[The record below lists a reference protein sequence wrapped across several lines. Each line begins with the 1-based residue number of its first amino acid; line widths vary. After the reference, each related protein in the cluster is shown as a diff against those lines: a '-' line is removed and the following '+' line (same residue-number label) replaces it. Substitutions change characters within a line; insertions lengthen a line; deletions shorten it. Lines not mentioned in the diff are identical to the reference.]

1 MHFHLPK
8 PLHGWREFVGEV
20 GIIVVGVLIALGA
33 EQLVED
39 WRWRSDVRA
48 ADRRMSEEISYD
60 LSLAYER
67 FAIDSCLRPRLAEL
81 RDQLLKNDPTWPGSR
96 AKFANDLFKP
106 GFPAVYRTPG
116 RPWSQATWL
125 TALNGGVVGH
135 FRPERAQKLASLFE
149 SVALLKQS
157 QSEEEDLAETLGDLA
172 FAGPLS
178 SADRRANLKVVARLD
193 ALDARI
199 LLDARVLL
207 SDARDTGIN
216 VDPRLFRQLLAQ
228 QRSYRGTCVRNPT
241 KSQLN

>member
-20 GIIVVGVLIALGA
+20 GIIVVGVLIALFA

-48 ADRRMSEEISYD
+48 ADQRMSKEISYD
-60 LSLAYER
+60 VTLAYER
-67 FAIDSCLRPRLAEL
+67 FAIVPCLRPRLAEL

-116 RPWSQATWL
+116 RPWLQASWL

-135 FRPERAQKLASLFE
+135 FRPERAQQLANLFE
-149 SVALLKQS
+149 NVAILKQS
-157 QSEEEDLAETLGDLA
+157 QTEEQDVGDTLGDLA
-172 FAGPLS
+172 FAGPIS
-178 SADRRANLKVVARLD
+178 STERRANLKTVARLD

-199 LLDARVLL
+199 LLDARALI
-207 SDARDTGIN
+207 SYARDAGIGA
-216 VDPRLFRQLLAQ
+216 DRSLMKLLLDQ
-228 QRSYRGTCVRNPT
+228 QRSYRGTCVRDPGT
-241 KSQLN
+241 I